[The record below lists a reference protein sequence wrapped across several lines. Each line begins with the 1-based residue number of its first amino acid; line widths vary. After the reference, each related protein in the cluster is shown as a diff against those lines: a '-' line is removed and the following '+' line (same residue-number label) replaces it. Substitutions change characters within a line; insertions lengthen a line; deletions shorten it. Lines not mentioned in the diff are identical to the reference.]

1 MRIRV
6 IYDPYLRQ
14 TVAPVTVFDAALKTE
29 AETMLK
35 LMKQHNGIGLAAN
48 QVGLNKQ
55 LIVMEYEPK
64 NPSDEDELP
73 RIPRLILCN
82 PRVIK
87 FSQEKATAVEGC
99 LSLPGLELSVTRSV
113 GVTVAAQDLT
123 GQSIQIKAKGLLAR
137 VLQHEIDHLHGV
149 LFTDHVKGYKSVD
162 HYQWAKIVF
171 LGSDDFSET
180 VLRSL
185 LTTGWPILAAIC
197 ETDKRSG
204 RGQTKNISP
213 IKTLA
218 QEQAVA
224 VFQPETTNEL
234 TDIVRQLKPD
244 LLILASYGKILPAE
258 TLATPTYGSLNVHP
272 SLLPKYRG
280 ATPVQTAILDGA
292 TETGVSLMTMA
303 PAVDAGG
310 VIAKRPHSLS
320 GHETSPQL
328 KQTLAQLGAR
338 LLIDQLPTY
347 LCGQAKITIQE
358 EARVTKTVKLT
369 KEMGEIDWTK
379 PIDQIEREIRAF
391 QPWPGS
397 FTWLGTQRLK
407 ILQASVNKDKLNLE
421 VVQLE
426 GKQPTNWP
434 DFARGHAQQLTKS
447 PWSAKIS

>member
-6 IYDPYLRQ
+6 IYDSYLRQ

-48 QVGLNKQ
+48 QVGLDKQ

-73 RIPRLILCN
+73 QIPRLILCN
-82 PRVIK
+82 PRIIK

-99 LSLPGLELSVTRSV
+99 LSLPGLELSVTRSA
-113 GVTVAAQDLT
+113 GVTVAAQDIT
-123 GQSIQIKAKGLLAR
+123 GQPIQIKAKGLLAR
-137 VLQHEIDHLHGV
+137 VLQHEIDHLHGI
-149 LFTDHVKGYKSVD
+149 LFTDHVKEYKAVD

-171 LGSDDFSET
+171 LGSDNFSET
-180 VLRSL
+180 VLQNL
-185 LTTGWPILAAIC
+185 LMAGWPILAAIC

-213 IKTLA
+213 VKTLGN
-218 QEQAVA
+218 EQAIA
-224 VFQPETTNEL
+224 IFQPETKTEL
-234 TDIVRQLKPD
+234 TDVIRQLKPD

-258 TLATPTYGSLNVHP
+258 TLAIPAYGSLNVHP

-280 ATPVQTAILDGA
+280 ATPIQTAILDGA
-292 TETGVSLMTMA
+292 TETGVSVMAMA

-310 VIAKRPHSLS
+310 VIAKRSYKLNN
-320 GHETSPQL
+320 HETTPQL
-328 KQTLAQLGAR
+328 KDELAQLGAR
-338 LLIDQLPTY
+338 LLIDQLPTF
-347 LCGQAKITIQE
+347 LSGQAKITSQN
-358 EARVTKTVKLT
+358 EAEATKTIKLT
-369 KEMGEIDWTK
+369 KEMGEIDWNK
-379 PIDQIEREIRAF
+379 SVEQIEREIRAF

-397 FTWLGTQRLK
+397 FTWLGGQRLK
-407 ILQASVNKDKLNLE
+407 ILQASIDGGKLNLG